1 MPNWCELLSPEKNI
15 GEMQKMHLMQMLQP
29 VITIEVAEVH
39 SAVYVG
45 NPRLLGRT
53 DRGCFCLEYV
63 IRNRWIALDVK
74 KPLNAVNKNLTKE

>member
-1 MPNWCELLSPEKNI
+1 MFCYVLLYAVMCCYDLNVKIMPDWCELLSPEKNI

-45 NPRLLGRT
+45 NPRLSGRT
-53 DRGCFCLEYV
+53 DGGCFCE
-63 IRNRWIALDVK
+63 
-74 KPLNAVNKNLTKE
+74 E